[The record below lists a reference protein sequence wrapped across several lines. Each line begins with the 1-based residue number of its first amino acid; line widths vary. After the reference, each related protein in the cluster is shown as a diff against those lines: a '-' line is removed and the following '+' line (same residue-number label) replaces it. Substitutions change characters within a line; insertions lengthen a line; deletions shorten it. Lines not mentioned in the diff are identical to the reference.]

1 MNTIFKHALNSYDA
15 GGADAMWCYLNT
27 LIMMGE
33 IEEGTAE
40 QIAYMIEM
48 EGY

>member
-1 MNTIFKHALNSYDA
+1 MTAIFKHAMKLYDDYDE
-15 GGADAMWCYLNT
+15 DAMWCYLNT
-27 LIMMGE
+27 LVMRGD

-48 EGY
+48 EG